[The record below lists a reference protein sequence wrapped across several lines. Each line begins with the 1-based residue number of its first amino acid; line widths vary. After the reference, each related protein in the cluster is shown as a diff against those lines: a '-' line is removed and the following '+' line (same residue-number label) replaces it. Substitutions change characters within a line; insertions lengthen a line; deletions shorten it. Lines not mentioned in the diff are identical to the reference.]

1 MTEGT
6 GHFLPLRPRLWRS
19 PSSCE
24 LPGSGRAQKQSPK
37 GNRGRRQQGPQRRR
51 PRPGR
56 PRGTPA
62 EPPALPR
69 ERPRRR
75 WVVVSPERPCR
86 RWEDLGERCCEWQVP
101 GMGRVSRR
109 GRPRGGSR
117 SGRGA
122 ARGAGGAHP
131 GIRNSL
137 RSRSRPG
144 TGQRAARE
152 PPGRRPFL
160 GPHEPLSPAARAHV
174 AGPCAVSGHGR
185 TRRLR
190 LAQPRPRLEGR
201 AGGRAGEDGARSGES
216 ARGVRGEEAPGQV
229 PRVPPPVRAQGWR
242 RRSGFR
248 TARPA
253 LPRRPDSGWWLGGWG
268 GGAGTPRAPPF
279 MGGVAAFWRA
289 VGRLSQF
296 KWTLVCAEPTLNR
309 VSLQN
314 TSQRETFQSQVV
326 TQIGFAGERGLS
338 QASVEPGEGS
348 PARGWSPPCQG
359 QGLAG

>member
-1 MTEGT
+1 
-6 GHFLPLRPRLWRS
+6 
-19 PSSCE
+19 
-24 LPGSGRAQKQSPK
+24 
-37 GNRGRRQQGPQRRR
+37 
-51 PRPGR
+51 
-56 PRGTPA
+56 
-62 EPPALPR
+62 
-69 ERPRRR
+69 
-75 WVVVSPERPCR
+75 
-86 RWEDLGERCCEWQVP
+86 
-101 GMGRVSRR
+101 MGRVSRR

-160 GPHEPLSPAARAHV
+160 GPHESLSPAARAHV

-201 AGGRAGEDGARSGES
+201 REA
-216 ARGVRGEEAPGQV
+216 ARGRTVRAAGRGRGACAGRRRPARF
-229 PRVPPPVRAQGWR
+229 PASPPVRAQGWR

-253 LPRRPDSGWWLGGWG
+253 LPRRPDSGWWLGLG
-268 GGAGTPRAPPF
+268 GGRRCGDTQSSP
-279 MGGVAAFWRA
+279 VH
-289 VGRLSQF
+289 GRRSCILGSGRQTF
-296 KWTLVCAEPTLNR
+296 TVQMDS
-309 VSLQN
+309 SL
-314 TSQRETFQSQVV
+314 R
-326 TQIGFAGERGLS
+326 
-338 QASVEPGEGS
+338 
-348 PARGWSPPCQG
+348 
-359 QGLAG
+359 

>member
-1 MTEGT
+1 M
-6 GHFLPLRPRLWRS
+6 
-19 PSSCE
+19 
-24 LPGSGRAQKQSPK
+24 
-37 GNRGRRQQGPQRRR
+37 RG
-51 PRPGR
+51 
-56 PRGTPA
+56 
-62 EPPALPR
+62 
-69 ERPRRR
+69 
-75 WVVVSPERPCR
+75 
-86 RWEDLGERCCEWQVP
+86 
-101 GMGRVSRR
+101 
-109 GRPRGGSR
+109 
-117 SGRGA
+117 
-122 ARGAGGAHP
+122 
-131 GIRNSL
+131 
-137 RSRSRPG
+137 
-144 TGQRAARE
+144 
-152 PPGRRPFL
+152 
-160 GPHEPLSPAARAHV
+160 
-174 AGPCAVSGHGR
+174 AVSGRSPGW
-185 TRRLR
+185 
-190 LAQPRPRLEGR
+190 AGCR
-201 AGGRAGEDGARSGES
+201 AA
-216 ARGVRGEEAPGQV
+216 GVRGEEAGAGGARPAGRAGRILGSEIRFALGHVPDRSARCPRATREAPV
-229 PRVPPPVRAQGWR
+229 PRPARAPVARGARTCSRSLRGEWPRPDEAAQARAAPAAAGRPCGRPRAGGRSAQRGERAGRARGGGARPGSPRPPPVRDQGWR

-348 PARGWSPPCQG
+348 PARGRSPPCQG